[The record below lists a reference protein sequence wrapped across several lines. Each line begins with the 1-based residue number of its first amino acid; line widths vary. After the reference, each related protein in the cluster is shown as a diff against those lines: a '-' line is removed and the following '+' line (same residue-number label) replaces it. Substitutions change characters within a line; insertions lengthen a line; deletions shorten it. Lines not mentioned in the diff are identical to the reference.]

1 MQLVEP
7 TACTPAA
14 GWEKGQVE
22 NQAGLM
28 RERFFTPRLRFA
40 SYEEL
45 SDWLLDDASN
55 APALMVTPSCVSG
68 PSPVLVKKPGALRNV
83 APFRQLALPPGLERL
98 RNRLKESGDGDRQM
112 VKILTAITVDGLD
125 AVEHAAAEALADGVA
140 SADVMPNILPGPDP
154 RRWTLRLLS
163 NDALDLPRKSGE
175 FP

>member
-1 MQLVEP
+1 
-7 TACTPAA
+7 
-14 GWEKGQVE
+14 
-22 NQAGLM
+22 
-28 RERFFTPRLRFA
+28 
-40 SYEEL
+40 
-45 SDWLLDDASN
+45 
-55 APALMVTPSCVSG
+55 
-68 PSPVLVKKPGALRNV
+68 
-83 APFRQLALPPGLERL
+83 
-98 RNRLKESGDGDRQM
+98 M